1 MNNIICIAGPTA
13 SGKTA
18 LAATLAKELNGEV
31 VSCDSMQV
39 YRGMDI
45 GTAKATEEEMR
56 GVPHHMLDVV
66 SPKESYSVGRYV
78 QEAGAWAEDIAQRGK
93 MPVVVGGTGLY
104 MDSLVRGIDF
114 AESPGDD
121 SLRRELE
128 GIGRSRGGEALLDM
142 LKEFDPEAAACIHPN
157 NLKRIIRAIEIYRLT
172 GKTITRHDEE
182 SRLRPDAFEAVRIVL
197 SFEDREK
204 LYERID
210 RRVDIMME
218 RGLLEEVRAL
228 LEGGLSRESTAMAAI
243 GYKELAEYLDGEC
256 SLEDAVQ
263 RIKQGSRR
271 YAKRQLTWFRRYG
284 DAKWIY
290 VDKCR
295 DFEEV
300 RQIATDFIRDKMR

>member
-1 MNNIICIAGPTA
+1 MKLICITGPTA
-13 SGKTA
+13 TGKTR
-18 LAATLAKELNGEV
+18 LGVDLSLELEGEV
-31 VSCDSMQV
+31 ISCDSMQV

-93 MPVVVGGTGLY
+93 MPIVVGGTGLY
-104 MDSLVRGIDF
+104 LDSLVRGIDF

-128 GIGRSRGGEALLDM
+128 EIGRSRGGEALLDM
-142 LKEFDPEAAACIHPN
+142 LREFDPEAAARIHPN

-210 RRVDIMME
+210 RRVDVMME

>member
-1 MNNIICIAGPTA
+1 MKLICITGPTA
-13 SGKTA
+13 TGKTR
-18 LAATLAKELNGEV
+18 LGVDLSLELNGEV
-31 VSCDSMQV
+31 ISCDSMQV

>member
-1 MNNIICIAGPTA
+1 
-13 SGKTA
+13 
-18 LAATLAKELNGEV
+18 
-31 VSCDSMQV
+31 
-39 YRGMDI
+39 
-45 GTAKATEEEMR
+45 
-56 GVPHHMLDVV
+56 
-66 SPKESYSVGRYV
+66 
-78 QEAGAWAEDIAQRGK
+78 
-93 MPVVVGGTGLY
+93 
-104 MDSLVRGIDF
+104 
-114 AESPGDD
+114 
-121 SLRRELE
+121 
-128 GIGRSRGGEALLDM
+128 M

>member
-1 MNNIICIAGPTA
+1 MKLICITGPTA
-13 SGKTA
+13 TGKTR
-18 LAATLAKELNGEV
+18 LGVDLSLELEGEV
-31 VSCDSMQV
+31 ISCDSMQV

>member
-1 MNNIICIAGPTA
+1 MKLICITGPTA
-13 SGKTA
+13 TGKTR
-18 LAATLAKELNGEV
+18 LGVDLSLELEGEV
-31 VSCDSMQV
+31 ISCDSMQV

-157 NLKRIIRAIEIYRLT
+157 NLKRIIRAIEIYRRT

>member
-1 MNNIICIAGPTA
+1 MKLICITGPTA
-13 SGKTA
+13 TGKTR
-18 LAATLAKELNGEV
+18 LGVDLSLELDGEV
-31 VSCDSMQV
+31 ISCDSMQV

-66 SPKESYSVGRYV
+66 SPEESYSVGRYV
-78 QEAGAWAEDIAQRGK
+78 QEAGACAEDIARRGK
-93 MPVVVGGTGLY
+93 MPIVVGGTGLY

-142 LKEFDPEAAACIHPN
+142 LREFDPEAAARIHPN

-210 RRVDIMME
+210 RRVDVMME

-271 YAKRQLTWFRRYG
+271 YAKRQLTWFRRCG

-295 DFEEV
+295 NFDEV

>member
-1 MNNIICIAGPTA
+1 MKLICITGPTA
-13 SGKTA
+13 TGKTR
-18 LAATLAKELNGEV
+18 LGVDLSLELEGEV
-31 VSCDSMQV
+31 ISCDSMQV

-218 RGLLEEVRAL
+218 RGLLGEVRAL

-263 RIKQGSRR
+263 RIKQDSRR

>member
-1 MNNIICIAGPTA
+1 MKLICITGPTA
-13 SGKTA
+13 TGKTR
-18 LAATLAKELNGEV
+18 LGVDLSLELEGEV
-31 VSCDSMQV
+31 ISCDSMQV

-93 MPVVVGGTGLY
+93 MPIVVGGTGLY

-128 GIGRSRGGEALLDM
+128 EIGRSRGGEALLDM
-142 LKEFDPEAAACIHPN
+142 LREFDPEAAARIHPN

-210 RRVDIMME
+210 RRVDVMME

-284 DAKWIY
+284 GAKWIY

>member
-1 MNNIICIAGPTA
+1 MKLICITGPTA
-13 SGKTA
+13 TGKTR
-18 LAATLAKELNGEV
+18 LGVDLSLELEGEV
-31 VSCDSMQV
+31 ISCDSMQV

-263 RIKQGSRR
+263 RIKQDSRR

>member
-1 MNNIICIAGPTA
+1 MHEAYLHHGPHRH
-13 SGKTA
+13 
-18 LAATLAKELNGEV
+18 GE
-31 VSCDSMQV
+31 DAPW
-39 YRGMDI
+39 RGPEPGAERGGHILRLHAGMDI

-142 LKEFDPEAAACIHPN
+142 LKEFDPEAACIHPN

-182 SRLRPDAFEAVRIVL
+182 SRLRPDAFKAVRIVL

-263 RIKQGSRR
+263 RIKQDSRR

>member
-1 MNNIICIAGPTA
+1 MKLICITGPTA
-13 SGKTA
+13 TGKTR
-18 LAATLAKELNGEV
+18 LGVDLSLELEGEV
-31 VSCDSMQV
+31 ISCDSMQV

-93 MPVVVGGTGLY
+93 MPIVVGGTGLY

-128 GIGRSRGGEALLDM
+128 EIGRSRGGEALLDM
-142 LKEFDPEAAACIHPN
+142 LREFDPEAAARIHPN

-172 GKTITRHDEE
+172 GKTITQHDEE

-210 RRVDIMME
+210 RRVDVMME

>member
-1 MNNIICIAGPTA
+1 MKLICITGPTA
-13 SGKTA
+13 TGKTR
-18 LAATLAKELNGEV
+18 LGVDLSLELEGEV
-31 VSCDSMQV
+31 ISCDSMQV

-78 QEAGAWAEDIAQRGK
+78 QEAGAWAEDIARRGK

>member
-1 MNNIICIAGPTA
+1 MKLICITGPTA
-13 SGKTA
+13 TGKTR
-18 LAATLAKELNGEV
+18 LGVDLSLELNGEV
-31 VSCDSMQV
+31 ISCDSMQV

-66 SPKESYSVGRYV
+66 SPEESYSVGRYV
-78 QEAGAWAEDIAQRGK
+78 QEAGACAEDIARRGK
-93 MPVVVGGTGLY
+93 MPIVVGGTGLY

-142 LKEFDPEAAACIHPN
+142 LREFDPEAAARIHPN

-210 RRVDIMME
+210 RRVDVMME

-256 SLEDAVQ
+256 GLEDAVQ

-271 YAKRQLTWFRRYG
+271 YAKRQLTWFRRCG

-295 DFEEV
+295 DFDEV

>member
-1 MNNIICIAGPTA
+1 MKLICITGPTA
-13 SGKTA
+13 TGKTR
-18 LAATLAKELNGEV
+18 LGVDLSLELNGEV
-31 VSCDSMQV
+31 ISCDSMQV

-66 SPKESYSVGRYV
+66 SPEESYSVGRYV
-78 QEAGAWAEDIAQRGK
+78 QEAGACAEDIARRGK
-93 MPVVVGGTGLY
+93 MPIVVGGTGLY

-142 LKEFDPEAAACIHPN
+142 LREFDPEAAARIHPN

-182 SRLRPDAFEAVRIVL
+182 SRLRPDAFEVVRIVL

-210 RRVDIMME
+210 RRVDVMME
-218 RGLLEEVRAL
+218 RGLLEEVRTL
-228 LEGGLSRESTAMAAI
+228 LESGLFRESTAMAAI
-243 GYKELAEYLDGEC
+243 GYKELAEHLDGEC

-271 YAKRQLTWFRRYG
+271 YAKRQLTWFRRCG

-295 DFEEV
+295 DFDEV

>member
-1 MNNIICIAGPTA
+1 MKLICITGPTA
-13 SGKTA
+13 TGKTR
-18 LAATLAKELNGEV
+18 LGVDLSLELEGEV
-31 VSCDSMQV
+31 ISCDSMQV

-93 MPVVVGGTGLY
+93 MPIVVGGTGLY

-128 GIGRSRGGEALLDM
+128 EIGRSRGGEALLDM
-142 LKEFDPEAAACIHPN
+142 LREFDPEAAARIHPN

-210 RRVDIMME
+210 RRVDVMME